1 MPWQMIELKDDN
13 ERLPVHIA
21 VTHDQQA
28 AAELLLGVEGAE
40 VSYFSLL
47 PILLLNAEC

>member
-1 MPWQMIELKDDN
+1 MIELKDDN